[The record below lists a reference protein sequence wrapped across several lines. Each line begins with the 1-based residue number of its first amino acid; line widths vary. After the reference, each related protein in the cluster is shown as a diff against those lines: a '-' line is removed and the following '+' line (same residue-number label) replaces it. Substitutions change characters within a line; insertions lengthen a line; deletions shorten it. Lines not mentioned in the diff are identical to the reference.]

1 MWDRSANRKQVI
13 PKLVSHINNIGQ
25 HYGGVIIMAI
35 KDYAEIIQSMREDN
49 KSYGDIA
56 KAIGYHRDS
65 VKKWCRDNGLGGLR
79 AGKSLEE
86 REEEYIKRFT
96 KKHPNFE
103 YVSGYEGCNS
113 TIKVKCKMCGHTQE
127 RHANSKDCMQCDN
140 CIKIERKKR
149 LEQLNEEKQNRVRKE
164 NEYTETECVQC
175 GKVFLRRGNHQK
187 YCSEDCFN
195 KAYGIGQT
203 IIKQCIECGE
213 KFKTLHDGNIYCS
226 DKCRKRK
233 YYRVHRI
240 SKDKR
245 LRRNGKVDYSIT
257 LSKLIKRDKN
267 ICHICGEE
275 CNGED
280 YTITEEGYFIA
291 GERYPSIDHVIPIA
305 KGGLHRWDNVKLA
318 HMYCNTIKRD
328 KTIYEENNMQLRIF

>member
-1 MWDRSANRKQVI
+1 
-13 PKLVSHINNIGQ
+13 
-25 HYGGVIIMAI
+25 
-35 KDYAEIIQSMREDN
+35 MRISEQQYVERFN
-49 KSYGDIA
+49 KKFPDF
-56 KAIGYHRDS
+56 
-65 VKKWCRDNGLGGLR
+65 
-79 AGKSLEE
+79 
-86 REEEYIKRFT
+86 EYI
-96 KKHPNFE
+96 
-103 YVSGYEGCNS
+103 SGYETYDS
-113 TIKVKCKMCGHTQE
+113 KIKVKCKICGHVQV
-127 RHANSKDCMQCDN
+127 RHANSKGYMKCDN

-280 YTITEEGYFIA
+280 YTTTEEGYFIA

-328 KTIYEENNMQLRIF
+328 KIIYEENNMQLRIF